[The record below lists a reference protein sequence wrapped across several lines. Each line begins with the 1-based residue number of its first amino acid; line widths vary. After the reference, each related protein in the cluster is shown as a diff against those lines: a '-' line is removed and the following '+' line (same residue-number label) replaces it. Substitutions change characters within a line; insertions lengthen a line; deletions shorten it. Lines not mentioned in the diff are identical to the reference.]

1 MLTLSN
7 HKTLKKELIK
17 FEKQIK
23 GTAAENL
30 GKKIIQDVY
39 NAVSRIDQIHEE
51 LALSKID
58 NEKIKENAEILNQL
72 RIQMKKVIA
81 ELE

>member
-1 MLTLSN
+1 MLTLSKN
-7 HKTLKKELIK
+7 KTLIKELTK

-23 GTAAENL
+23 GSPAENL
-30 GKKIIQDVY
+30 GKKIIQDVHS
-39 NAVSRIDQIHEE
+39 AVAKINQIHEE

-72 RIQMKKVIA
+72 RIQMKKIVL